1 MSTSVDQPS
10 SSEVASEAEGT
21 RATLARTLDQL
32 RDNLKPENVVD
43 EVFHNA
49 KIGASTVADTVWGVA
64 KEHPI
69 PALLIA
75 GGAAMIL
82 GLGTRSGA
90 KARPEPTYPG
100 GAAGLPRPRQLRNP
114 TLFDSVRKGAA
125 SVVGTVGAARNYAAG
140 AASTTAQALSGVGQ
154 QASTTFGD
162 GAMTRKSSQKRAMT
176 PVTGTRVYRM
186 SFSTDTLFKEQPLI
200 LGAIGVAIGAA
211 IGAALPVT
219 ETEDAWM
226 GSTSHSLKEA
236 AQGIA
241 HEQVEG
247 LKTAASRAVENVKN
261 SVAEHGLSTDNL
273 TGLVR
278 EVGDHAKTAVQDVG
292 STLRASDKPA

>member
-1 MSTSVDQPS
+1 MSTSADHPS

-21 RATLARTLDQL
+21 RATLAHTLDQL

-75 GGAAMIL
+75 AGAAMIL
-82 GLGTRSGA
+82 GIGTRSA
-90 KARPEPTYPG
+90 VKPRPEPTYPG

-125 SVVGTVGAARNYAAG
+125 SVADTVGVARDYASG
-140 AASTTAQALSGVGQ
+140 AASTASRTLGGLGQ
-154 QASTTFGD
+154 QASSSFGD
-162 GAMTRKSSQKRAMT
+162 DSMTRKSSRKRSVAPARSLAT
-176 PVTGTRVYRM
+176 PTYGP
-186 SFSTDTLFKEQPLI
+186 SAKNLFEEQPLI

-219 ETEDAWM
+219 EAEDAWM
-226 GSTSHSLKEA
+226 GTTSHSLKEA

-247 LKTAASRAVENVKN
+247 LKTVANRAVENVKN

-278 EVGDHAKTAVQDVG
+278 EVGDHAKTAVQEVG
-292 STLRASDKPA
+292 STLHSADKHP